1 MYGDGNST
9 KLVKDVMSSASQA
22 RAWPDGYFV
31 ICIDAGKERK
41 VPFYILYFTHT
52 CIKVVSFKSQKLAN
66 YVCPAVPEGKE
77 GNAYVDQL
85 AICED
90 GTLWVTEGM
99 YVWGSLPTPDQVA
112 IVLPLAQAHQASPQ
126 GDQLIP
132 QVFPLQGKAL
142 TGVGRGL

>member
-1 MYGDGNST
+1 MPLDGS
-9 KLVKDVMSSASQA
+9 
-22 RAWPDGYFV
+22 
-31 ICIDAGKERK
+31 GKAE
-41 VPFYILYFTHT
+41 
-52 CIKVVSFKSQKLAN
+52 KLAN

-112 IVLPLAQAHQASPQ
+112 GMNSGVVAATSAGMSALRATTTSSTAMSPAPTPLF
-126 GDQLIP
+126 IP
-132 QVFPLQGKAL
+132 A
-142 TGVGRGL
+142 T